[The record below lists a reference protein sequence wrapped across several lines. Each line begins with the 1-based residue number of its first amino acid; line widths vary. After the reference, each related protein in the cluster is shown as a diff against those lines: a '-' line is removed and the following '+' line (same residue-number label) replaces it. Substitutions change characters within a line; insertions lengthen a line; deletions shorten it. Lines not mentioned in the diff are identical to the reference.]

1 MYVYMFLAG
10 LCLHGCTG
18 GLFSSCRDQWLLV
31 VVASLVGNGLWSTQ
45 ASVVVTYGLSCLEA
59 RGILLGPGIEPMFPA
74 LAGRFL
80 TTGPPEKSLPS
91 AKKHTL
97 LSSEVRREG

>member
-1 MYVYMFLAG
+1 MYVCMFLAG

-31 VVASLVGNGLWSTQ
+31 VVASLVGNGLWSIQ

-80 TTGPPEKSLPS
+80 TTGPSGKSLPS
-91 AKKHTL
+91 A
-97 LSSEVRREG
+97 SYSASYSAR